1 MLGLKYDLSFIEFT
15 FWRGRQRKSEQRQEK
30 ETVMRSEGRVFQA
43 EGLWKAKIM
52 KSEIKE
58 VEF

>member
-1 MLGLKYDLSFIEFT
+1 MEFT

-30 ETVMRSEGRVFQA
+30 ETVMRSERRVFQA

-52 KSEIKE
+52 KSEIRE